1 MEKPMPEETEHI
13 LAIIKRGF
21 LTILL
26 SIVFLVFIVFILP
39 GLTSPLLIG
48 GDELLKGYFAPVYSG
63 IALLCALV
71 VMKRDNK
78 Q

>member
-1 MEKPMPEETEHI
+1 MSEETERI
-13 LAIIKRGF
+13 LARIKRGF

-26 SIVFLVFIVFILP
+26 SICICIFNIYIL
-39 GLTSPLLIG
+39 GNLTSPLLIG
-48 GDELLKGYFAPVYSG
+48 GDGVLNSYFAPVYSG

>member
-1 MEKPMPEETEHI
+1 MSEETERI
-13 LAIIKRGF
+13 LARIKRGF

-26 SIVFLVFIVFILP
+26 SIVFFAFIVFILP

-48 GDELLKGYFAPVYSG
+48 GDGVLNSYFAPVYSG

>member
-1 MEKPMPEETEHI
+1 MTEETER
-13 LAIIKRGF
+13 LQAGIKRAF

-26 SIVFLVFIVFILP
+26 SIVILIFNLYIL
-39 GLTSPLLIG
+39 GNLTNVLLIG
-48 GDELLKGYFAPVYSG
+48 GDEVLKSYFAPVYSG

-71 VMKRDNK
+71 IMKRDK